1 MVDDVQRRMRLAR
14 MAELY
19 YLERLTQSEIAQ
31 RFGVSTMQVSRLLRD
46 AQQLGVI
53 EFKIH
58 YPLPVDQALG
68 RELQDA
74 YGLKSA
80 LAVRTS
86 RPGQVK
92 EDVAYAAAYHVLSL
106 LRPHTTLAVGWS
118 STLALMAQAL
128 PYQPIEGLSVVQMFG
143 PLPLSAD
150 QYNPYDAFARIG
162 AQLGAR
168 MHPLHAPTVLRSKA
182 ARDALVADP
191 AVKSVLDMARAADYA
206 MCGIGTAG
214 DDSTFRQMGY
224 VSREELAALATR
236 GVVGDILGRFIDG
249 EGRLLPWSYVD
260 MLVALDLDELRR
272 IPEVITVVA
281 GSSKVRPVL
290 GALRGG
296 YLAHLVADAALVR
309 ALLAFD
315 EGADEATDEA
325 TGGTTGGTTAEAT
338 DEALDDAI
346 AAS

>member
-1 MVDDVQRRMRLAR
+1 MADDVQRRMRLAR

-19 YLERLTQSEIAQ
+19 YLERLTQSEIAK
-31 RFGVSTMQVSRLLRD
+31 RFGVSTMQISRLLRE
-46 AQQLGVI
+46 AQQLGVV

-58 YPLPVDQALG
+58 YPLPVDQAVAH
-68 RELQDA
+68 ELQDR
-74 YGLKSA
+74 YGLKSV
-80 LAVRTS
+80 LAVPTS
-86 RPGQVK
+86 RPDRIKQ
-92 EDVAYAAAYHVLSL
+92 DVAYAAAYHVLSL

-128 PYQPIEGLSVVQMFG
+128 PYQPIEGFSVVQMFG
-143 PLPLSAD
+143 PLPLSAE

-182 ARDALVADP
+182 ARDALIADP
-191 AVKSVLDMARAADYA
+191 AVKPVLDMARAADYA

-214 DDSTFRQMGY
+214 DDSTFHQMGY
-224 VSREELAALATR
+224 VSTDELAALAGK

-249 EGRLLPWSYVD
+249 EGCVLPWSYD
-260 MLVALDLDELRR
+260 EMLVSIELDDLRR
-272 IPEVITVVA
+272 VPEVITVAA
-281 GSSKVRPVL
+281 GPSKVKPVL

-309 ALLAFD
+309 SLLAFG
-315 EGADEATDEA
+315 ERADEEADKATDK
-325 TGGTTGGTTAEAT
+325 TT
-338 DEALDDAI
+338 DEALDTAI
-346 AAS
+346 PVS